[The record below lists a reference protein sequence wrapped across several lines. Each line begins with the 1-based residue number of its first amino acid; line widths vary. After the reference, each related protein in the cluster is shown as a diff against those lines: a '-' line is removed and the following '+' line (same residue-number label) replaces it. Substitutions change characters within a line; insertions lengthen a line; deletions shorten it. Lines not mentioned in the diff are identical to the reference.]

1 MHHETY
7 AKGPNGNLNMP
18 RRTISAIL
26 ILGLLLLLCST
37 AVTAAEK
44 ARRFRLP
51 GTTGVV
57 DLAAFRG
64 KVVYLDFWASWC
76 VPCRKSFPWMNML
89 QARYREKGFEVI
101 AISLDESPGDATV
114 FLRKY
119 PAAFT
124 VAFDRRGKVAE
135 AYGLKVMPTSYIID
149 RRGFIVK
156 SYEGFSSAN
165 KRDAEATIER
175 LVNGR

>member
-1 MHHETY
+1 M
-7 AKGPNGNLNMP
+7 L
-18 RRTISAIL
+18 RRTASAIL
-26 ILGLLLLLCST
+26 ILGMLSLLCT
-37 AVTAAEK
+37 TPVTAAEK

-51 GTTGVV
+51 GTSGVV
-57 DLAAFRG
+57 DLAKFRG

-76 VPCRKSFPWMNML
+76 IPCRKSFPWMNML
-89 QARYREKGFEVI
+89 QARYKDKGFEVI

-124 VAFDRRGKVAE
+124 IAFDRRGKVAE

-149 RRGFIVK
+149 RQGFFVK
-156 SYEGFSSAN
+156 SYEGFNSAH
-165 KRDAEATIER
+165 KRDAETTIEE
-175 LVNGR
+175 LVNK

>member
-1 MHHETY
+1 MIKRAVGATIVSCLLVLSLY
-7 AKGPNGNLNMP
+7 A
-18 RRTISAIL
+18 
-26 ILGLLLLLCST
+26 ST
-37 AVTAAEK
+37 AMAAEK

-57 DLAAFRG
+57 DLAKLRG

-76 VPCRKSFPWMNML
+76 IPCRKSFPWMNML
-89 QARYREKGFEVI
+89 QARYKEKGFEVI
-101 AISLDESPGDATV
+101 AISLDEAPGDATA

-135 AYGLKVMPTSYIID
+135 AYGLKVMPTSYLLD
-149 RRGFIVK
+149 RNGLIVETFQGFNTRHK
-156 SYEGFSSAN
+156 A
-165 KRDAEATIER
+165 KAEAAIER
-175 LVNGR
+175 LVAGK

>member
-1 MHHETY
+1 MLKR
-7 AKGPNGNLNMP
+7 AL
-18 RRTISAIL
+18 SAIIIASL
-26 ILGLLLLLCST
+26 LGLLLSST
-37 AVTAAEK
+37 TVSAAEK

-57 DLAAFRG
+57 DLAKFRG

-76 VPCRKSFPWMNML
+76 VPCRKSFPWMNLL
-89 QARYREKGFEVI
+89 QAKYKEKGFEVI
-101 AISLDESPGDATV
+101 AVSLDENPGDATA

-135 AYGLKVMPTSYIID
+135 AYNLKVMPTSYLID

-156 SYEGFSSAN
+156 TFEGFTSSH
-165 KRDAEATIER
+165 KKEAETAIEE
-175 LVNGR
+175 LLTKP